1 MKVQTTVKAGVAQG
15 CGCGGG
21 GKLGRPHNPAYK
33 GRHTY

>member
-15 CGCGGG
+15 CACGGG
-21 GKLGRPHNPAYK
+21 GKQPHVIGYK